1 MNIGIYIFENAEVLD
16 FSGPFEVF
24 TTAARVSGN
33 QHLCNVFLIGETGAP
48 VTARA
53 GFVVVPHY
61 GFHNHPPLDIMLIA
75 GGVHSEEM
83 HKPQVL
89 AWVATQAQHAKV
101 IASVCTGAFIL
112 AGAMGL
118 DIHTMTTHWEDIPEL
133 KQCFPHLTV
142 QENIRWVEDGKVIS
156 SGGITA
162 GIDMSLHI
170 VSKLFGE
177 TLATKT
183 ARQME
188 FQWLKN
194 SIAD

>member
-1 MNIGIYIFENAEVLD
+1 MNIGIYIYENAEVLD

-33 QHLCNVFLIGETGAP
+33 PDLCNVFLIGETGAP
-48 VTARA
+48 VVARA
-53 GFVVVPHY
+53 GFIAVPHY
-61 GFHNHPPLDIMLIA
+61 GFHNHPPLDLLLIA

-89 AWVATQAQHAKV
+89 AWVATQAQHAKIV
-101 IASVCTGAFIL
+101 ASVCTGAFIL
-112 AGAMGL
+112 AGAKGL
-118 DIHTMTTHWEDIPEL
+118 DIHTMTTHWEDIAEL

-142 QENIRWVEDGKVIS
+142 QENVRWVEDGKVIS

-177 TLATKT
+177 ALATKT

-194 SIAD
+194 SF